1 MASINS
7 VTIAGRLGKDPE
19 TRFTYTGKTIA
30 SFSIALD
37 GGGRD
42 ADPIWIDVEAWDAAA
57 RTVTDYVRK
66 GHMVGIVGRF
76 RCDRWEDK
84 TTGQK
89 RSKLI
94 VVANRVELLTSKE
107 EAEAMAGGPV
117 PMSQAGLSRATATA
131 AAAGRFQPSQE
142 EEIPF

>member
-7 VTIAGRLGKDPE
+7 VTIAGRLGRDPE
-19 TRFTYTGKTIA
+19 TRFTDSGKTVA
-30 SFSIALD
+30 SFSVALD

-42 ADPIWIDVEAWDAAA
+42 ADPIWVDVEAWEKAAQ
-57 RTVTDYVRK
+57 TVTDYVRK

-76 RCDRWEDK
+76 RADHWDDK

-94 VVANRVELLTSKE
+94 VVANRVELMTSKA
-107 EAEAMAGGPV
+107 EAEAMAG
-117 PMSQAGLSRATATA
+117 QAPLAAARVTATA
-131 AAAGRFQPSQE
+131 AAAGRFTGADQP
-142 EEIPF
+142 F